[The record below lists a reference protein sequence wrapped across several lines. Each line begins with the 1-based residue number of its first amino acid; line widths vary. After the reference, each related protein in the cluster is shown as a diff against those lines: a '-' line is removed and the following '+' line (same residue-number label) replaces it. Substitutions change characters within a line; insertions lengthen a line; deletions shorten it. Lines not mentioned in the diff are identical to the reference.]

1 MNNRLKYDPMN
12 IIICGIGGQGNIL
25 ASELLGSVFVDM
37 GYQVAVGETYGASQR
52 GGSVMSHIRVSE
64 DKEMSVLI
72 PKGCAHM
79 IIGFE
84 PLETLRMVREY
95 GNQNT
100 TVIYDPRTVYP
111 LGVLVGEAQYPP
123 LDLIDREIREGS
135 KNVYVVE
142 ASQIALDADNGKAAN
157 IALMG
162 ALTRVPEIPLEMEDY
177 AVALEQRFEGRV
189 LELNKKVF
197 ARGYEALASQL

>member
-1 MNNRLKYDPMN
+1 MKNKLTYDPMN
-12 IIICGIGGQGNIL
+12 IVICGIGGQGNIL

-37 GYQVAVGETYGASQR
+37 GYIVAVGETYGASQR

-64 DKEMSVLI
+64 KREMGVLI
-72 PKGCAHM
+72 PKGRAHM

-95 GNQNT
+95 GNEDT
-100 TVIYDPRTVYP
+100 TVIYDPRTAYP
-111 LGVLVGEAQYPP
+111 LGVLVGEADYPNIEN
-123 LDLIDREIREGS
+123 IDKEIREGS

-142 ASQIALDADNGKAAN
+142 AARLAIEAGNPKAAN

-162 ALTRVPEIPLEMEDY
+162 ALTRVPEIPLETEDY
-177 AVALEQRFEGRV
+177 AKALEQRFSGNA

-197 ARGYEALASQL
+197 AMGYDALASQL